1 MYFVDNP
8 DTIFSTDELKKQIKD
23 VNVPSKYDVNIF
35 DNKYVIIKLL
45 LLMTNKNEL
54 FKDKYN
60 KYVSTIQNRNI
71 ETICYNNEDKGTDNT
86 KTYINIFQINLYEN
100 KPYKYDY
107 SPFTEIIEY
116 IKQKN
121 LNINEMK
128 LKDILLIKYDF
139 KIFVKCYK

>member
-1 MYFVDNP
+1 M
-8 DTIFSTDELKKQIKD
+8 KD

-45 LLMTNKNEL
+45 LLITNKNEL

-60 KYVSTIQNRNI
+60 KYVSTIQNHNI
-71 ETICYNNEDKGTDNT
+71 ETICYNNEDKGADNI
-86 KTYINIFQINLYEN
+86 KTYINTFPINLYEN
-100 KPYKYDY
+100 KPYEYDY
-107 SPFTEIIEY
+107 SPITEITEY

-128 LKDILLIKYDF
+128 AKEILLMNYDF
-139 KIFVKCYK
+139 KNFVKYY